1 MLRGE
6 PKEEGGYRNCVR
18 EPIALVGMGRQE
30 NNMWLPL
37 GIRARPGSSH
47 GLGPMAQPTASKVLR
62 EDFDWIMSE
71 LNRREPRWEGEN
83 PAQASVFKTQRY
95 LSKDSPTHCLYLR
108 PLACHCWRGRVAKGL
123 SSRRY
128 HLFPTYVNLIILKPR
143 LNPSRFSPFARLCS

>member
-6 PKEEGGYRNCVR
+6 PKEEGGYRNCMR

-71 LNRREPRWEGEN
+71 LNRPSLGGKGKILHKRASLRHNATLAKIAQRIVYISDRWHAIVG
-83 PAQASVFKTQRY
+83 A
-95 LSKDSPTHCLYLR
+95 
-108 PLACHCWRGRVAKGL
+108 G
-123 SSRRY
+123 
-128 HLFPTYVNLIILKPR
+128 
-143 LNPSRFSPFARLCS
+143 